1 MQLPCS
7 LSLSWL
13 MDALAV
19 AFIGSSSGKNIRIDS
34 QIPWISS
41 RVLTAALVVPNNYL
55 NSLNED
61 VNPASGAIAIRFKR
75 RHPSREALTGL
86 SVRCAPNLLRACH
99 HQLVNLT
106 LGPNPSI
113 T

>member
-7 LSLSWL
+7 LSLSWFKN
-13 MDALAV
+13 ALAV
-19 AFIGSSSGKNIRIDS
+19 AFAGFSSGEDICIDS
-34 QIPWISS
+34 QIPWSSS

-55 NSLNED
+55 SSLNED
-61 VNPASGAIAIRFKR
+61 VNPANGAIAIRSKR
-75 RHPSREALTGL
+75 RHPSREAFTGL
-86 SVRCAPNLLRACH
+86 SIRCAPNLLRACH
-99 HQLVNLT
+99 YQLVNLT